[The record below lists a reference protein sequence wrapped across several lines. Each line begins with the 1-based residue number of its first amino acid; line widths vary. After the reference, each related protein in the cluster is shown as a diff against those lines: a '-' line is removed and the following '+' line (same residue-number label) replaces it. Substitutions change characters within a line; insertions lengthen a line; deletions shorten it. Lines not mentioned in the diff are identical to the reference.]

1 MADIIV
7 SENIQGP
14 SMDALMSDFDVHWND
29 SLWNDVEALTQ
40 AVSEARAII
49 VRNQTQINEAL
60 LTQAPNLKVIAR
72 AGAGLDNV
80 DTQAA
85 VSRNVTV
92 CYAPREN
99 SLAVAE
105 LAMGFML
112 NLARFITSANNDT
125 KEGNWNRSQFVG
137 TELSG
142 KTLGVVGFG
151 RIGQMVA
158 RRAKAFDMKLCA
170 FDKYLPHATPV
181 VHELDVEMLPLDGV
195 LAASDYVSCHVPLM
209 PDTRHLFGVEQFNQM
224 KSGAVFIN
232 TSRGEVVDEMA
243 LVDALVSEHLR
254 AAATDVRE
262 SEPPKPGGL
271 ADLEN
276 VLVTPHIGAFSEEA
290 QCRVVDTVCA
300 DVRAVL
306 TGVSPTSV
314 FAG

>member
-7 SENIQGP
+7 PENIQGP
-14 SMDALMSDFDVHWND
+14 SMDALKSDFNVHWD
-29 SLWNDVEALTQ
+29 DTLWKDVEALAQ

-60 LTQAPNLKVIAR
+60 LTHAPKLEVIAR

-85 VSRNVTV
+85 ANRDITV
-92 CYAPREN
+92 CYAPSEN

-112 NLARFITSANNDT
+112 DLARFITSAHNDT
-125 KEGNWNRSQFVG
+125 KEGNWNRSQFIG

-142 KTLGVVGFG
+142 KTLGLVGFG

-170 FDKYLPHATPV
+170 FDKYLPHDTPV
-181 VHELDVEMLPLDGV
+181 IYELEVEMLPLDEV
-195 LAASDYVSCHVPLM
+195 LASSDYVSCHVPLM
-209 PDTRHLFGVEQFNQM
+209 SDTHGLFGVAQFKQM
-224 KSGAVFIN
+224 KTGAVFIN
-232 TSRGEVVDEMA
+232 TSRGEVVQETA
-243 LVDALVSEHLR
+243 LVDVLVSGHLR

-262 SEPPKPGGL
+262 SEPPKPG
-271 ADLEN
+271 
-276 VLVTPHIGAFSEEA
+276 
-290 QCRVVDTVCA
+290 
-300 DVRAVL
+300 
-306 TGVSPTSV
+306 
-314 FAG
+314 